1 MKSTQNIYNKLF
13 SKQNLSK
20 QPAATRQVKFALIDE
35 IDSHISAST
44 SELDEAKQS
53 FSRNEEVIERLLNEL
68 STLIDTREMTSLLE
82 ARLDETQALMT
93 KLEDA
98 LSALGLN
105 AGDSGPYMKLE
116 DLDAELRVAISD
128 IDSQQSGPYSDF
140 VNLM

>member
-13 SKQNLSK
+13 SKQAPQRTAS
-20 QPAATRQVKFALIDE
+20 TREVKFALIDE
-35 IDSHISAST
+35 IDSHASAT
-44 SELDEAKQS
+44 KSELDEAKQS
-53 FSRNEEVIERLLNEL
+53 FARNEEVVERLLNEL
-68 STLIDTREMTSLLE
+68 SSLIDTYDIKDLLQ

-105 AGDSGPYMKLE
+105 AGDTPQYMRLE
-116 DLDAELRVAISD
+116 DIDGELRVAISD
-128 IDSQQSGPYSDF
+128 LESQQSGPYADF